1 MRHLLL
7 FLHLFGF
14 VLWMG
19 GGIAAMQL
27 GIAMRR
33 VPRSELALMAQLQ
46 GRLLRGQ
53 ILPGA
58 LLVVI
63 SGLLLTLQL
72 YGSATA
78 TAGFPTTLMVMQGA
92 GLLGAAIV
100 LIVMLPTGARLGRL
114 DPVGEQA
121 PLFDALRKRAA
132 MAGALT
138 GILALVALV
147 MGVLR
152 H

>member
-14 VLWMG
+14 VLWIG
-19 GGIAAMQL
+19 GGVAAMNL

-33 VPRSELALMAQLQ
+33 AARTELALMTHVQV
-46 GRLLRGQ
+46 RIFRGQ

-63 SGLLLTLQL
+63 TGLLLTLEL

-78 TAGFPTTLMVMQGA
+78 TAGFPVALMVMQGA
-92 GLLGAAIV
+92 GLLGAALV
-100 LIVMLPTGARLGRL
+100 LVVMLPTSARLARL
-114 DPVGEQA
+114 DPVGVQA
-121 PLFDALRKRAA
+121 PLFDQLRKRVALA
-132 MAGALT
+132 GSLAGALA
-138 GILALVALV
+138 LAALIG
-147 MGVLR
+147 GVLLR
-152 H
+152 